1 MAPENLNLDTKYNI
15 LRLNVISSNSIQSRT
30 VSLVEHLRQESASQ
44 KTAIASLR
52 AKASVAN
59 KLISAI
65 EIAKRD
71 LSQNNEKVYQ
81 YNALTSEMANV
92 KSAKSRVAEGGRSG
106 NDDGGDGGDGD
117 AAAAQEED
125 EAFEPLEQ
133 KDETEE
139 VPVLTIYLSL
149 ASIKELRD
157 AHGFVVCNLTIVRY

>member
-1 MAPENLNLDTKYNI
+1 MAPENPNLDTKYNI
-15 LRLNVISSNSIQSRT
+15 LRLNVISSNTIQSRT
-30 VSLVEHLRQESASQ
+30 VSLVKHLRQESASQ

-71 LSQNNEKVYQ
+71 LSRNNKKVYQ

-92 KSAKSRVAEGGRSG
+92 KSAKSPVAKCGQPG
-106 NDDGGDGGDGD
+106 NDDGGDGD
-117 AAAAQEED
+117 AAAAEEED

-149 ASIKELRD
+149 VSIKELRD

>member
-1 MAPENLNLDTKYNI
+1 MAPENSNLDAKYNI

-30 VSLVEHLRQESASQ
+30 ISLVKHLRQESTGR

-71 LSQNNEKVYQ
+71 LSQINKKVYQ
-81 YNALTSEMANV
+81 YNALTSETVNV
-92 KSAKSRVAEGGRSG
+92 KSPKTRVAKGGQPG
-106 NDDGGDGGDGD
+106 NEDGDGDKGD
-117 AAAAQEED
+117 AAAEEED

-149 ASIKELRD
+149 VSIKELRD
-157 AHGFVVCNLTIVRY
+157 AHGEQTA

>member
-106 NDDGGDGGDGD
+106 NDDGGDGD

>member
-106 NDDGGDGGDGD
+106 NDDGGDGD

-149 ASIKELRD
+149 VSIKELRD